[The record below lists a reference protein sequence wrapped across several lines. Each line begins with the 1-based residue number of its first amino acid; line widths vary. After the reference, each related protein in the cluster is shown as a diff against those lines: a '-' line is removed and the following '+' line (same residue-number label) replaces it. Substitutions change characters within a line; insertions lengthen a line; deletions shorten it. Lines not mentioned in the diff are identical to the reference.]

1 MKITLLEN
9 NEEIRRNFID
19 RFVMSWDEFQNKDK
33 NSANHLGIDW
43 FKKSF
48 LWDRFYLGTSIVSFS
63 SALSAIKEHTESVL
77 FMSDDNIHHPGEL
90 FYNNKK
96 YTNFVGRVNANELAN
111 LIEKEWDSWY
121 DSEEDIWFTSEVTTQ
136 PILPE
141 DLYVFDESMKWFIAF
156 THESAYIDPQ
166 NYIRHCIMYTE
177 K

>member
-9 NEEIRRNFID
+9 NDEIRRKFID
-19 RFVMSWDEFQNKDK
+19 RFVLSWDEFKIKHNA
-33 NSANHLGIDW
+33 SAHHLGIDW
-43 FKKSF
+43 FEKSY
-48 LWDRFYLGTSIVSFS
+48 LWDRFHLGIPIVSFS
-63 SALSAIKEHTESVL
+63 SALSALKEHTESVL
-77 FMSDDNIHHPGEL
+77 IMSEDNIHHPGEL

-96 YTNFVGRVNANELAN
+96 YTNFVARVNAIELAN
-111 LIEKEWDSWY
+111 LIEKEWDDWY
-121 DSEEDIWFTSEVTTQ
+121 DSKEETWFTSEVPAQ

-166 NYIRHCIMYTE
+166 NYIRHCILYTE